1 MQKPIATESQ
11 EQQALFQWA
20 GLLSSQY
27 PELGYMYHV
36 KNEGKLS
43 DAGRCRAAAE
53 GLKSGVPDIHLPVAR
68 GKYHGLYIEMKRRQG
83 GTLTLNQTRWITF
96 LREEGY
102 RVIVSYGWDEASN
115 EILSYLELPK
125 PDR

>member
-53 GLKSGVPDIHLPVAR
+53 GLNPEVRIHLPVAVA
-68 GKYHGLYIEMKRRQG
+68 
-83 GTLTLNQTRWITF
+83 NITDF
-96 LREEGY
+96 TSR
-102 RVIVSYGWDEASN
+102 
-115 EILSYLELPK
+115 
-125 PDR
+125 